1 MKVLFLDI
9 DGVLCTHNSDNYS
22 EQDDKFDD
30 KACKNLKKIIDETG
44 CKLVLTSSW
53 RLYSSYI
60 KLLLSLLKPYG
71 ITRLDF
77 LGKAKSLLSR
87 AQEISEFLSS
97 HKEITNYIVLDDE
110 QIVSKLIPSDKIIY
124 TQAKSGIT
132 NEITKKCIKIL
143 MA

>member
-1 MKVLFLDI
+1 M
-9 DGVLCTHNSDNYS
+9 
-22 EQDDKFDD
+22 
-30 KACKNLKKIIDETG
+30 
-44 CKLVLTSSW
+44 
-53 RLYSSYI
+53 
-60 KLLLSLLKPYG
+60 
-71 ITRLDF
+71 
-77 LGKAKSLLSR
+77 LSR

-97 HKEITNYIVLDDE
+97 HKEIKNYIVLDDE